1 MTFVKICH
9 LYMYAQYLFKLKSH
23 FKNALFEGGG
33 CLSEGLEKGSMGTW
47 IGVRIAE
54 LHSLLRLYE
63 CLVSLSIL
71 IMFLIKFEYSFAM

>member
-9 LYMYAQYLFKLKSH
+9 LYMYAQYLLKLKSH
-23 FKNALFEGGG
+23 FKNAFATVNHLKLGGG
-33 CLSEGLEKGSMGTW
+33 GLSEGLEKGYMGTW

-63 CLVSLSIL
+63 C
-71 IMFLIKFEYSFAM
+71 

>member
-1 MTFVKICH
+1 
-9 LYMYAQYLFKLKSH
+9 MYAQYLFKLKSH

-33 CLSEGLEKGSMGTW
+33 CLSEGLEKASMGTW

-63 CLVSLSIL
+63 C
-71 IMFLIKFEYSFAM
+71 